1 MPVKKPEFLMR
12 MMWLAIVGVLAATV
26 AGEAAAQTPAFDTKA
41 KQIYLVDAET
51 GTVLFARGEDEPLP
65 PASLA
70 KLMAMELVFEAL
82 DKGELTPD
90 TTFEVSEHAWRT
102 GGAPSGTATMFA
114 AIKSKIRVADLIQGA
129 IVQLAND
136 ACIILAEGMTGSE
149 AAFAARMTA
158 RARELGMPRAT
169 FKNATGLPDPGNR
182 ITMREVAAL
191 ARHLH
196 DAHPAYYR
204 LYSQPDFEWNK
215 IFQRNKN
222 PLIAAN
228 VGVDG
233 LATGFAEGF
242 GFSVAAS
249 MQRGD
254 RRVYLAMA
262 GLESDKERI
271 EESRRVLEWAMSNF
285 EKRRI
290 FTDGETIGEASVYG
304 GSAARV
310 ALVAGGPVD
319 VLLPVNNPERLT
331 ARIVYRWP
339 LSAPVAAGQQV
350 GVVKLWNGEKLIKEV
365 PVHTANAVGPGTLT
379 SRALDALQE
388 LLFFWL

>member
-1 MPVKKPEFLMR
+1 MR
-12 MMWLAIVGVLAATV
+12 MKWFAIVGILAAI
-26 AGEAAAQTPAFDTKA
+26 AQGEAAAQTAAFNTKA

-51 GTVLFARGEDEPLP
+51 GTVLFARGEDDPVP

-70 KLMAMELVFEAL
+70 KLMTMDVVFEAL
-82 DKGELTPD
+82 EKGELTPE
-90 TTFEVSEHAWRT
+90 TTFTVTEHAWRT

-114 AIKSKIRVADLIQGA
+114 AIKSQIRVAELIQGA
-129 IVQLAND
+129 TVQLAND
-136 ACIILAEGMTGSE
+136 ACIILAEGMAGSE
-149 AAFAARMTA
+149 AAFAERMNERA
-158 RARELGMPRAT
+158 RALGMPVAT

-182 ITMREVAAL
+182 ITMRELVTL
-191 ARHLH
+191 SRHLRE
-196 DAHPAYYR
+196 AHPEFYR
-204 LYSQPDFEWNK
+204 LYAQPEFEWNK
-215 IFQRNKN
+215 ILQRNKN

-242 GFSVAAS
+242 GFSLAAS

-262 GLESDKERI
+262 GLETDKARI
-271 EESRRVLEWAMSNF
+271 EESRRVLDWAMTNF

-290 FTDGETIGEASVYG
+290 FAEGETIGEASVYG
-304 GSAARV
+304 GAASRV
-310 ALVAGGPVD
+310 SLVAGGPVD
-319 VLLPVNNPERLT
+319 LLLPVNNPERLT
-331 ARIVYRWP
+331 ARIVYKWP
-339 LSAPVAAGQQV
+339 LTAPVAAGQQV
-350 GVVKLWNGEKLIKEV
+350 GVVKLWNGDKLLREV
-365 PVHTANAVGPGTLT
+365 PVRTAEAVGSGTLT

>member
-1 MPVKKPEFLMR
+1 MR
-12 MMWLAIVGVLAATV
+12 MKWFAIVGILAAIA

-41 KQIYLVDAET
+41 KQIYLIDAET
-51 GTVLFARGEDEPLP
+51 GTVLFARGEDEPVP

-70 KLMAMELVFEAL
+70 KLMAMEVVFEAL
-82 DKGELTPD
+82 DKGELTAE
-90 TTFEVSEHAWRT
+90 TAFAVSEHAWRT

-114 AIKSKIRVADLIQGA
+114 AIKSQIQVADLIQGA
-129 IVQLAND
+129 TVQLAND
-136 ACIILAEGMTGSE
+136 ACIVLAEGMAGSE
-149 AAFAARMTA
+149 AAFAERMTA
-158 RARELGMPRAT
+158 RARELGMPVAT

-182 ITMREVAAL
+182 ITMRELVTL
-191 ARHLH
+191 SRHLRE
-196 DAHPAYYR
+196 AHPNFYR
-204 LYSQPDFEWNK
+204 LYAQPEFEWNK
-215 IFQRNKN
+215 ILQRNKN

-242 GFSVAAS
+242 GFSLAAS

-254 RRVYLAMA
+254 RRVYLAMG
-262 GLESDKERI
+262 GLESDKERT
-271 EESRRVLEWAMSNF
+271 EESRRVLDWAMTNF

-290 FTDGETIGEASVYG
+290 FAGGETIGEASVYG
-304 GSAARV
+304 GAASRV

-331 ARIVYRWP
+331 ARIVYKWP
-339 LSAPVAAGQQV
+339 LTAPVAAGQQV
-350 GVVKLWNGEKLIKEV
+350 GVVKLWNGDKLLREV
-365 PVHTANAVGPGTLT
+365 PVKTAEAIGPGTLT

>member
-1 MPVKKPEFLMR
+1 MR
-12 MMWLAIVGVLAATV
+12 MMWLAIVGVLAAVV
-26 AGEAAAQTPAFDTKA
+26 AGEAAAQAPAFNTKA

-51 GTVLFARGEDEPLP
+51 GTVLFARGENEPVP

-70 KLMAMELVFEAL
+70 KLMTMELVFEAL
-82 DKGELTPD
+82 DRGELTPH

-114 AIKSKIRVADLIQGA
+114 AIKSEVPVADLMQGA

-136 ACIILAEGMTGSE
+136 ACIILAEGMAGSE
-149 AAFAARMTA
+149 TAFAERMTE
-158 RARELGMPRAT
+158 RARELGMPVAT
-169 FKNATGLPDPGNR
+169 FKNATGLPDPGNK
-182 ITMREVAAL
+182 ITMRELVTL
-191 ARHLH
+191 SRHLH
-196 DAHPAYYR
+196 EAHPRYYR
-204 LYSQPDFEWNK
+204 LYSQPDFEWNG

-254 RRVYLAMA
+254 RRVYLAMG
-262 GLESDKERI
+262 GLESEKERI
-271 EESRRVLEWAMSNF
+271 EESRRVLEWAMTNF

-290 FTDGETIGEASVYG
+290 FAGGEAIGEASVYG
-304 GSAARV
+304 GTASRV

-339 LSAPVAAGQQV
+339 LSAPVAAGQEV
-350 GVVKLWNGEKLIKEV
+350 GVVKLWNGERLIKEV
-365 PVHTANAVGPGTLT
+365 PVRTADAVGPGTLT

>member
-1 MPVKKPEFLMR
+1 MKWF
-12 MMWLAIVGVLAATV
+12 AIVGILAAI
-26 AGEAAAQTPAFDTKA
+26 AQGEAAAQTAAFNTKA

-51 GTVLFARGEDEPLP
+51 GTVLFARGEDDPVP

-70 KLMAMELVFEAL
+70 KLMTMDVVFEAME
-82 DKGELTPD
+82 KGELTPE
-90 TTFEVSEHAWRT
+90 TTFTVTEHAWRT

-114 AIKSKIRVADLIQGA
+114 AIKSQIRVAELIQGA
-129 IVQLAND
+129 TVQLAND
-136 ACIILAEGMTGSE
+136 ACIILAEGMAGSE
-149 AAFAARMTA
+149 AAFAERMNERA
-158 RARELGMPRAT
+158 RALGMPVAT

-182 ITMREVAAL
+182 ITMRELVTL
-191 ARHLH
+191 SRHLRE
-196 DAHPAYYR
+196 AHPEFYR
-204 LYSQPDFEWNK
+204 LYAQPEFEWNK
-215 IFQRNKN
+215 ILQRNKN

-242 GFSVAAS
+242 GFSLAAS

-262 GLESDKERI
+262 GLETDKERI
-271 EESRRVLEWAMSNF
+271 EESRRVLDWAMTNF

-290 FTDGETIGEASVYG
+290 FAEGETIGEASVYG
-304 GSAARV
+304 GAASRV
-310 ALVAGGPVD
+310 SLVAGGPVD
-319 VLLPVNNPERLT
+319 LLLPVNNPERLT
-331 ARIVYRWP
+331 ARIVYKWP
-339 LSAPVAAGQQV
+339 LTAPVAAGQQV
-350 GVVKLWNGEKLIKEV
+350 GVVKLWNGDKLLREV
-365 PVHTANAVGPGTLT
+365 PVRTAEAVGSGTLT

>member
-1 MPVKKPEFLMR
+1 MR
-12 MMWLAIVGVLAATV
+12 MMWLAIVGVLATFV
-26 AGEAAAQTPAFDTKA
+26 VGGAAAQTTAFDTKA

-51 GTVLFARGEDEPLP
+51 GTVLFARGEDEPVP

-82 DKGELTPD
+82 DKGELTPG
-90 TTFEVSEHAWRT
+90 TTFEVSEYAWRT

-114 AIKSKIRVADLIQGA
+114 AIRSRVPVADLIRGA

-136 ACIILAEGMTGSE
+136 ACIILAEGMSGSE
-149 AAFAARMTA
+149 AAFAERMTA
-158 RARELGMPRAT
+158 RARELGMPVAT

-182 ITMREVAAL
+182 ITMRELVTL

-196 DAHPAYYR
+196 EAHPDGYR

-249 MQRGD
+249 MRRGD
-254 RRVYLAMA
+254 RRVYLAMG
-262 GLESDKERI
+262 GLESDKERT
-271 EESRRVLEWAMSNF
+271 EESRRVLDWAMTNF

-290 FTDGETIGEASVYG
+290 FADGETIGEASVYG
-304 GSAARV
+304 GAASRV
-310 ALVAGGPVD
+310 ALVAGGAVD
-319 VLLPVNNPERLT
+319 ALLPVNNPERLT
-331 ARIVYRWP
+331 ARIVYKWP
-339 LSAPVAAGQQV
+339 LRAPVAAGQQV
-350 GVVKLWNGEKLIKEV
+350 GVVKLWNGDKLIREV
-365 PVHTANAVGPGTLT
+365 PVRTASAVGPGTLT
-379 SRALDALQE
+379 SRAFDALQE

>member
-1 MPVKKPEFLMR
+1 MR
-12 MMWLAIVGVLAATV
+12 IKWLAVVGLLAV
-26 AGEAAAQTPAFDTKA
+26 IFSGEAVAQAPAFDTKA

-51 GTVLFARGEDEPLP
+51 GTVLFSRGENEPVP

-70 KLMAMELVFEAL
+70 KLLAMEVVFEAL

-90 TTFEVSEHAWRT
+90 TSFEVSEHAWRT

-114 AIKSKIRVADLIQGA
+114 AIKSRIRVADLIQGA
-129 IVQLAND
+129 VVQLAND
-136 ACIILAEGMTGSE
+136 ACIILAEGMAGSE
-149 AAFAARMTA
+149 AAFAERMTA
-158 RARELGMPRAT
+158 RARELGMQVASFR
-169 FKNATGLPDPGNR
+169 NATGLPDPGNR
-182 ITMREVAAL
+182 ITMREVVAL
-191 ARHLH
+191 ERHLFE
-196 DAHPAYYR
+196 AHRDYYR
-204 LYSQPDFEWNK
+204 LYSQPEFEWNK
-215 IFQRNKN
+215 ILQRNKN

-249 MQRGD
+249 MQRGG
-254 RRVYLAMA
+254 RRVFLAMS
-262 GLESDKERI
+262 GLESDKERT
-271 EESRRVLEWAMSNF
+271 EESRRVLDWAMTAF

-290 FTDGETIGEASVYG
+290 FADGETIGEASVYG
-304 GSAARV
+304 GAAARV
-310 ALVAGGPVD
+310 ALAADGPVD

-331 ARIVYRWP
+331 ARIVYKWP
-339 LSAPVAAGQQV
+339 LTAPVAAGQQV
-350 GVVKLWNGEKLIKEV
+350 GIVKLWNGEKLLREV
-365 PVHTANAVGPGTLT
+365 PVRTIKAVEKGTLT

>member
-1 MPVKKPEFLMR
+1 MR
-12 MMWLAIVGVLAATV
+12 MKWLAIVGVLV
-26 AGEAAAQTPAFDTKA
+26 AIAVGEAAAQTPAFDTKA

-51 GTVLFARGEDEPLP
+51 GTVLFARGEDDPVP

-70 KLMAMELVFEAL
+70 KLMALEVVFEAL
-82 DKGELTPD
+82 DKGEITPD
-90 TTFEVSEHAWRT
+90 TTYGVTEHAWRT

-114 AIKSKIRVADLIQGA
+114 AIKSQIRVADLMQGA
-129 IVQLAND
+129 IVQLANN
-136 ACIILAEGMTGSE
+136 ACIILAEGLAGGET
-149 AAFAARMTA
+149 AFAARMTE
-158 RARELGMPRAT
+158 RARELGMPAAT
-169 FKNATGLPDPGNR
+169 FKNATGLPDPENR
-182 ITMREVAAL
+182 ITMRELVTL
-191 ARHLH
+191 SRHLKE
-196 DAHPAYYR
+196 AHPDYYR
-204 LYSQPDFEWNK
+204 LYAQPEFEWNR
-215 IFQRNKN
+215 ILQRNKN
-222 PLIAAN
+222 PLLAAN
-228 VGVDG
+228 LGVDG

-262 GLESDKERI
+262 GLESDKERT
-271 EESRRVLEWAMSNF
+271 EESRRVLEWAMTNF

-290 FTDGETIGEASVYG
+290 FADGETIGEASVYG
-304 GSAARV
+304 GAASRV
-310 ALVAGGPVD
+310 ALIAGGPVD

-331 ARIVYRWP
+331 ARIVYKWP
-339 LSAPVAAGQQV
+339 LRAPVTAGQQV

-365 PVHTANAVGPGTLT
+365 PVRTAGAVDAGTLS

>member
-1 MPVKKPEFLMR
+1 MR
-12 MMWLAIVGVLAATV
+12 MKWLAIVGVLAAMAV
-26 AGEAAAQTPAFDTKA
+26 GEAAAQTPGFDTKA

-51 GTVLFARGEDEPLP
+51 GTVLFSRAENEPVP

-70 KLMAMELVFEAL
+70 KLMAMEVVFEAL
-82 DKGELTPD
+82 DEGEVTPD
-90 TTFEVSEHAWRT
+90 TMFEVSEHAWRT

-114 AIKSKIRVADLIQGA
+114 PIKSRIRVADLIQGA

-136 ACIILAEGMTGSE
+136 ACIILAEGMAGSE
-149 AAFAARMTA
+149 AAFAERMTK
-158 RARELGMPRAT
+158 RARELGMPVAT
-169 FKNATGLPDPGNR
+169 FKNATGLPDPGNK
-182 ITMREVAAL
+182 ITMRELVTL
-191 ARHLH
+191 SRHLYE
-196 DAHPAYYR
+196 AHPDRYR

-222 PLIAAN
+222 PLLAAN

-249 MQRGD
+249 MKRGD
-254 RRVYLAMA
+254 RRVYLAMG
-262 GLESDKERI
+262 GLESEKERI
-271 EESRRVLEWAMSNF
+271 EESRRVLEWAMTNF

-290 FTDGETIGEASVYG
+290 FAGGETIGEASVYG
-304 GSAARV
+304 GAAGRV
-310 ALVAGGPVD
+310 ALVAAGPLD

-331 ARIVYRWP
+331 ARIVYKWP
-339 LSAPVAAGQQV
+339 LSAPVAAGQKV

-365 PVHTANAVGPGTLT
+365 PVQTATAVETGTLT